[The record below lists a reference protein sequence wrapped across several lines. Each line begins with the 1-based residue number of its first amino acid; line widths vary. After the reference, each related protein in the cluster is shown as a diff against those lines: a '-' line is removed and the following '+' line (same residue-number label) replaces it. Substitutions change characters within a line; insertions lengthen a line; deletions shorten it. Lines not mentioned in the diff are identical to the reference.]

1 MKKRII
7 PLLILILLGAGGYW
21 GYGKFLKEGD
31 SDALMV
37 SGNIE
42 VTDAQLSFRIA
53 GRMIERLVD
62 EGQTVQPGQVVAR
75 LDRTDQ
81 ELAVSQSE
89 ANVSFAKAALAEL
102 EAGSRPEEIARAQA
116 QVEQARF
123 VLAELENGSRVQ
135 EVADAKA
142 ELERAEFAAKTAQAQ
157 LEQAKS
163 DEERF
168 AAMLKSNVVSRREYE
183 VYHTQAQAA
192 RSTWEAAQASTRRA
206 REQLSLRQEGP
217 RQEAIRQARAALE
230 QAQQQFDLV
239 KAGPR
244 KETIE
249 QARAKLEVAEKTLSQ
264 VRRQLEY
271 TQLTAPFNSVVLSK
285 SAEPGEYLN
294 PGSPVVTVGDLE
306 HVWLRAYVSETD
318 LGKIRLGDPVEVT
331 TDSYPGKT
339 YRGKISFIS
348 SQAEFT
354 PKSVQTFEERVKL
367 MFRIKIDLEN
377 PDGELKPGM
386 PADGHLKLNR

>member
-1 MKKRII
+1 MKKKII
-7 PLLILILLGAGGYW
+7 PILILFLLGAGGYW
-21 GYGKFLKEGD
+21 GYGKFRRQAVPD
-31 SDALMV
+31 SVRV

-62 EGQTVQPGQVVAR
+62 EGETVQTGQLIAC

-81 ELAVSQSE
+81 ELSVSQAE
-89 ANVSFAKAALAEL
+89 ANVAFARASLAEL

-123 VLAELENGSRVQ
+123 VLAELESGSRSQ
-135 EVADAKA
+135 EIADARA
-142 ELERAEFAAKTAQAQ
+142 ELDRAEYAAKTALAQ
-157 LEQAKS
+157 WEQAKS

-168 AAMLKSNVVSRREYE
+168 AAMVKSGVVSQREYE
-183 VYHTQAQAA
+183 VYHTQAQTA
-192 RSTWEAAQASTRRA
+192 RSTWEAAQASARRA
-206 REQLSLRQEGP
+206 REQLSLREEGP

-230 QAQQQFDLV
+230 QARQQSDLV

-249 QARAKLEVAEKTLSQ
+249 QARAKLEVAEKALAQ
-264 VRRQLEY
+264 ARQQIEY
-271 TQLTAPFNSVVLSK
+271 TRLTVPFDSVVLSK

-318 LGKIRLGDPVEVT
+318 LGRIRLGDPAEVT
-331 TDSYPGKT
+331 TDSYPERV
-339 YRGKISFIS
+339 YSGKISFIS

-367 MFRIKIDLEN
+367 MYRIKIDLEN
-377 PDGELKPGM
+377 PNRELKPGM
-386 PADGHLKLNR
+386 PADARLERNG

>member
-1 MKKRII
+1 MKKRILPI
-7 PLLILILLGAGGYW
+7 LFLLLLGGGGYW
-21 GYGKFLKEGD
+21 GYNRFREQGN
-31 SDALMV
+31 SDTLNV

-42 VTDAQLSFRIA
+42 VTDAQISFRIA
-53 GRMIERLVD
+53 GRMTERLVD
-62 EGQTVQPGQVVAR
+62 EGQSVRAGQVVAR

-81 ELAVSQSE
+81 ELAVGQAE
-89 ANVSFAKAALAEL
+89 ANQAFAQASLAEL

-123 VLAELENGSRVQ
+123 GLAELENGSRVQ
-135 EVADAKA
+135 EVADARA

-157 LEQAKS
+157 LEQARS
-163 DEERF
+163 DEARF
-168 AAMLKSNVVSRREYE
+168 AAMVKSGVVSHREYE
-183 VYHTQAQAA
+183 VYHTQAQTA
-192 RSTWEAAQASTRRA
+192 RSSWDAAQASARRA
-206 REQLSLRQEGP
+206 REQLSLREEGP

-244 KETIE
+244 KETID
-249 QARAKLEVAEKTLSQ
+249 QARAKLDVAGKALLQ
-264 VRRQLEY
+264 ARQQFEY
-271 TQLTAPFNSVVLSK
+271 TQVTAPFDSVVLSK

-377 PDGELKPGM
+377 PNGELKPGM

>member
-1 MKKRII
+1 MKKRMI
-7 PLLILILLGAGGYW
+7 PVLILLLLGAGGYW
-21 GYGKFLKEGD
+21 GYGKFRKQTDPDL
-31 SDALMV
+31 LMV

-62 EGQTVQPGQVVAR
+62 EGQTVQAGQVVAR
-75 LDRTDQ
+75 LDSTDQ
-81 ELAVSQSE
+81 ELAVSQAE
-89 ANVSFAKAALAEL
+89 ANVAFAKATLAEL

-168 AAMLKSNVVSRREYE
+168 AAMLKSGVVSRREYE
-183 VYHTQAQAA
+183 VYHTQAQTT
-192 RSTWEAAQASTRRA
+192 RSNWEAAQASARRA
-206 REQLSLRQEGP
+206 REQLSLREEGP

-230 QAQQQFDLV
+230 QAQQQYDLV

-244 KETIE
+244 KETIQ
-249 QARAKLEVAEKTLSQ
+249 QARAKLDVAEKALSQ

-271 TQLTAPFNSVVLSK
+271 TQLTAPFNSVALSK
-285 SAEPGEYLN
+285 SAEAGEYLN
-294 PGSPVVTVGDLE
+294 PGSPVVTVGDLD

-318 LGKIRLGDPVEVT
+318 LGKIRLGDPADVT
-331 TDSYPGKT
+331 SDSYPGKV

-377 PDGELKPGM
+377 PNGELKPGM
-386 PADGHLKLNR
+386 PADAHLKLNR

>member
-1 MKKRII
+1 MKKRILPI
-7 PLLILILLGAGGYW
+7 LFLLLLGGGGYW
-21 GYGKFLKEGD
+21 GYNRFREQVD
-31 SDALMV
+31 SDTLNV

-42 VTDAQLSFRIA
+42 VTDAQISFRIA
-53 GRMIERLVD
+53 GRMTERLVD
-62 EGQTVQPGQVVAR
+62 EGQSVRAGQVVAR

-81 ELAVSQSE
+81 ELVVSQAE
-89 ANVSFAKAALAEL
+89 ANVAFAKASLAEL

-123 VLAELENGSRVQ
+123 SLAELENGSRVQ
-135 EVADAKA
+135 EVADARA
-142 ELERAEFAAKTAQAQ
+142 ELERAEYAAKTAQAQ
-157 LEQAKS
+157 LDQARS
-163 DEERF
+163 DEARF
-168 AAMLKSNVVSRREYE
+168 AAMVKSGVVSHREYE
-183 VYHTQAQAA
+183 VYHTGAQTA
-192 RSTWEAAQASTRRA
+192 RSTWEAALASAKRA
-206 REQLSLRQEGP
+206 REQLSLREEGP

-249 QARAKLEVAEKTLSQ
+249 QARAKLEVAGKTLSQ
-264 VRRQLEY
+264 ARQQLEY
-271 TQLTAPFNSVVLSK
+271 TQLTVPFDSVVLSK

-318 LGKIRLGDPVEVT
+318 LGKIRLGDPAEVT

-339 YRGKISFIS
+339 YHGKISFIS

-377 PDGELKPGM
+377 PNGELKPGM